1 MGNCCSRFNACV
13 PGPRNC
19 PGDSKGR
26 NVNGMWVL
34 GMADARHVQVVVRAR
49 HMDLRVLQVRDLETF
64 ARMLRASPHSKA

>member
-26 NVNGMWVL
+26 NVNGMW
-34 GMADARHVQVVVRAR
+34 G
-49 HMDLRVLQVRDLETF
+49 
-64 ARMLRASPHSKA
+64 